1 MPVQRFKK
9 LVLEFFAKLTPGNA
23 YWRYAIITL
32 VTLGA
37 IIIIFVILLAL
48 PYLTGG
54 KYQNP
59 VSKLTGYKPAGNQG
73 TSLPEPTPTPIP
85 PRPIPHGKI
94 GFTVGQSDKTVPL
107 FGRGFVDPYDP
118 AKGSTQTV
126 TIAVKYTKP
135 VTKVTAVLKTD
146 NNISQPYPFK
156 LISGSDTEGEWQGSW
171 QITDTYLY
179 TYALVFNAE
188 SSNKSGSV
196 EVTLR

>member
-9 LVLEFFAKLTPGNA
+9 LVLEFFAKLTPGGA
-23 YWRYAIITL
+23 YRRYAKIILTA
-32 VTLGA
+32 VVS
-37 IIIIFVILLAL
+37 IFTILVILFSL

-59 VSKLTGYKPAGNQG
+59 INMITGYKSAGNPA
-73 TSLPEPTPTPIP
+73 TSLPESTPTAT

-107 FGRGFVDPYDP
+107 FGRGFIDPYDP
-118 AKGSTQTV
+118 AKGATQTV

-135 VTKVTAVLKTD
+135 VTKVTVVLKTD